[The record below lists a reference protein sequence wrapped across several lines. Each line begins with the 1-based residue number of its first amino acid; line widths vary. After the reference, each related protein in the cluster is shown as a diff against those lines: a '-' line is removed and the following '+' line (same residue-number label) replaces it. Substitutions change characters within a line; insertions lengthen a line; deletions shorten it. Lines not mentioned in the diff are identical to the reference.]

1 VKDAAA
7 RPQLVSHRPPVN
19 NRRFFL
25 INAKSRKHL
34 QIALPQV
41 LKKHSPAPRVS
52 S

>member
-1 VKDAAA
+1 MKDAAA